1 MRIVQIPFCF
11 FLLLL
16 FLLIAS
22 SAAEAENEKTIR
34 ILIGNF
40 YKEFSV
46 SGIGLKVISIEGGKK
61 SSYLF
66 KQNILIINRAKQG
79 LKINKNYV
87 RGYQFIVS
95 STAGELAINGIAY
108 GGTIALIPK
117 GEQEIQLI
125 NEITL
130 EHYLEGLISLELSPQ
145 WDITTM
151 KVQAVVARTYAL
163 YQRTINSGNSHHMT
177 SSVLHQ
183 LYQGIAHATGTTRRA
198 VKETRGEIL
207 TWNGQPIMAVYH
219 SCCGGKT
226 ESAVNVWGED
236 KPYLR
241 GVYCGMCTAYEKYFW
256 KFIIPRGMF
265 YNKLREAGC
274 GNGSC
279 IESVLD
285 IKRTSTNRIQQIIV
299 RGENSTAVIS
309 GNELR
314 SLFGFSHL
322 RSTNFIID
330 ETEDGYLHF
339 LGTGNGHGVGLC
351 QWGARARALRGE
363 TYYQILQYYYP
374 GTQLKRAY

>member
-1 MRIVQIPFCF
+1 MRIVPIPFCF
-11 FLLLL
+11 FLMLM
-16 FLLIAS
+16 FTLIVS
-22 SAAEAENEKTIR
+22 SAALAENEETIR

-66 KQNILIINRAKQG
+66 KQNILIIYRAKQG

-87 RGYQFIVS
+87 RGNQFIVS
-95 STAGELAINGIAY
+95 STAGELAINGIVY
-108 GGTIALIPK
+108 GGTIELIPK

-130 EHYLEGLISLELSPQ
+130 EHYLEGLISLELSPR

-163 YQRTINSGNSHHMT
+163 YQRKINSGNSHHIT

-219 SCCGGKT
+219 SCCGGMT
-226 ESAVNVWGED
+226 EPAVNVWGED

-241 GVYCGMCTAYEKYFW
+241 GVFCGMCTAYEKYFW
-256 KFIIPRGMF
+256 KLIIPKGTF
-265 YNKLREAGC
+265 YNKLREAG
-274 GNGSC
+274 GGKGSGSEY
-279 IESVLD
+279 ILD
-285 IKRTSTNRIQQIIV
+285 IKRTSTNRVKQISVTGDNITV
-299 RGENSTAVIS
+299 VIY
-309 GNELR
+309 GNDLR
-314 SLFGFSHL
+314 SVFGFSNL
-322 RSTNFIID
+322 RSTNFIIK
-330 ETEDGYLHF
+330 ETTDGYFHF

-363 TYYQILQYYYP
+363 TYYQILHYYYP
-374 GTQLKRAY
+374 GTQIKRAY